1 MNDNNRYAPPK
12 ADVEGDTIE
21 SARAPSLWN
30 PNATANWSLLF
41 TPMFGAW
48 LQMQNW
54 RALGERQRADIAQT
68 WMVMSTII
76 LVGSVFVDLVAPRT
90 IWAALTTPLGVLW
103 LIVWYFASGRP
114 HARWVAARFG
124 INYPRQPWFNP
135 LMWGVAGYVLIIGL
149 GMLAGIAATTRY

>member
-1 MNDNNRYAPPK
+1 MNDDNRYAPPK
-12 ADVEGDTIE
+12 AGVEGATID

-54 RALGERQRADIAQT
+54 RALGERKRADAAQT
-68 WMVMSTII
+68 WLALSTII
-76 LVGSVFVDLVAPRT
+76 VAGSVFLDLVAPRT
-90 IWAALTTPLGVLW
+90 LWAALTTPLGFVW
-103 LIVWYFASGRP
+103 LLVWYFASGRP

-124 INYPRQPWFNP
+124 KDYPRQPWLNP
-135 LMWGVAGYVLIIGL
+135 LMWGLAGYVLIFAL
-149 GMLAGIAATTRY
+149 GALAGIVATTHY